1 MNTGNYDFED
11 INAIDIPLF
20 NDHLEKLLNGEE
32 VEMPTFN
39 FKIGKKEYSGKKTRL
54 KEDEIL
60 LLEGIHCLND
70 KLTER
75 INKKN
80 KYKIY
85 ISALTTLNVD
95 YFNRISS
102 TDTRLIRRIVRDYH
116 TRNYTAKHTLKMW
129 YSVRRGEK
137 KNIFPYQE
145 EADYMFNSSVIYE
158 IAALKKHIVPL
169 LEEITDDKEEYSEAR
184 RLLSFLQ
191 YFEDIDDNLVPNNS
205 LIREFLTGSIYEL

>member
-75 INKKN
+75 IDKKN

-169 LEEITDDKEEYSEAR
+169 LEEITEKDEE
-184 RLLSFLQ
+184 
-191 YFEDIDDNLVPNNS
+191 
-205 LIREFLTGSIYEL
+205 

>member
-1 MNTGNYDFED
+1 MNIGNYDFED

-20 NDHLEKLLNGEE
+20 NDHLERLLNGEE

-39 FKIGKKEYSGKKTRL
+39 FKIGKKEYSGKKTKL
-54 KEDEIL
+54 EHDEIL

-75 INKKN
+75 IDKKN

-102 TDTRLIRRIVRDYH
+102 TDTRLIRRIVRDYN
-116 TRNYTAKHTLKMW
+116 TRNYNALHTLKMW

-145 EADYMFNSSVIYE
+145 EADFMFNSSVLYE
-158 IAALKKHIVPL
+158 MSVLKKHIVPL
-169 LEEITDDKEEYSEAR
+169 LEEITNEEEEYSEAR
-184 RLLSFLQ
+184 RLLGMLK
-191 YFEDIDDNLVPNNS
+191 YFEDIEDEIVPVNS
-205 LIREFLTGSIYEL
+205 LVREFLGNSIFE

>member
-75 INKKN
+75 IDKKN

-85 ISALTTLNVD
+85 ISTYNT
-95 YFNRISS
+95 
-102 TDTRLIRRIVRDYH
+102 
-116 TRNYTAKHTLKMW
+116 
-129 YSVRRGEK
+129 
-137 KNIFPYQE
+137 
-145 EADYMFNSSVIYE
+145 
-158 IAALKKHIVPL
+158 
-169 LEEITDDKEEYSEAR
+169 
-184 RLLSFLQ
+184 
-191 YFEDIDDNLVPNNS
+191 
-205 LIREFLTGSIYEL
+205 

>member
-1 MNTGNYDFED
+1 
-11 INAIDIPLF
+11 
-20 NDHLEKLLNGEE
+20 
-32 VEMPTFN
+32 
-39 FKIGKKEYSGKKTRL
+39 
-54 KEDEIL
+54 
-60 LLEGIHCLND
+60 
-70 KLTER
+70 
-75 INKKN
+75 
-80 KYKIY
+80 
-85 ISALTTLNVD
+85 
-95 YFNRISS
+95 
-102 TDTRLIRRIVRDYH
+102 
-116 TRNYTAKHTLKMW
+116 MW